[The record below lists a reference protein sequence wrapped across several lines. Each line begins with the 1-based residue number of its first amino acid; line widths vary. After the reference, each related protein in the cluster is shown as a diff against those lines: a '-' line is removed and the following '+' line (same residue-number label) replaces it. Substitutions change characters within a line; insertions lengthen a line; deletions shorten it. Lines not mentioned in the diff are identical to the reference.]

1 MMNTEQYL
9 QLKTRVKRIIR
20 ILKKILP
27 NAACHLTYQTPEQ
40 LLIATIL
47 SAQTRDERVNKATQQ
62 IFAKYPTPRELADAD
77 IKWLKQVIK
86 PVGMNKT
93 KSARIVDASKKLIL
107 DFDGKVPST
116 MEQLLTIPGVGRKT
130 ANLVLSEVF
139 NQPGIIVD
147 THLQR
152 VTARLGLVEFNLNPE
167 KIEFRLN
174 KIVDLSQRAV
184 FSHLIG
190 DHGRQTC
197 KARKPLCQECCLIE
211 YCCRQRKLSDCQ

>member
-1 MMNTEQYL
+1 MKTEQYL
-9 QLKTRVKRIIR
+9 QLKTRIKSIIR

-27 NAACHLTYQTPEQ
+27 DAACHLIYQTPEQ

-62 IFAKYPTPRELADAD
+62 IFAKYPTPGELADAD
-77 IKWLKQVIK
+77 LRWLKKVIK

-93 KSARIVDASKKLIL
+93 KSKRIIEASKKLIV
-107 DFDGKVPST
+107 DFGGKVPST
-116 MEQLLTIPGVGRKT
+116 MEKLLTIPGVGRKT

-152 VTARLGLVEFNLNPE
+152 VTARLGLVEPNLNPD
-167 KIEFRLN
+167 KIEYKLN
-174 KIVDLSQRAV
+174 KIVSLSQRAK

-197 KARKPLCQECCLIE
+197 KARKPLCGECCLIE
-211 YCCRQRKLSDCQ
+211 HCCSQRKLTDCQ